1 MGKLLDKIFQIGFW
15 TLLAT
20 IVATGVVI
28 TFPKY
33 RQMQGLERKRAHLE
47 RRIAETQREIVVLKD
62 KQRRF
67 NTDREFV
74 ESLARESRRV
84 YPGEIVFVFK
94 E

>member
-1 MGKLLDKIFQIGFW
+1 MGKLVDKIFQIGFI
-15 TLLAT
+15 LAVAA
-20 IVATGVVI
+20 IVVGGVVM

-33 RQMQGLERKRAHLE
+33 RQRQGLEKRRAHLE
-47 RRIAETQREIVVLKD
+47 RRIAETQREIAALKD

-84 YPGEIVFVFK
+84 FPGEIVFIFK
-94 E
+94 D